1 MSRLL
6 VRKFRSESD
15 EQCFHTYRELIL
27 GSHLRRQGGDWRYE
41 QKIGSKT
48 PDWVVYDSDDQV
60 IEIVDVFTLHQRRET
75 DVAIFK
81 GLSFRGSWAGWITI
95 APDHLFSKIEQK
107 ANTYAKLIEKLGVP
121 YVVAMFGEFTA
132 SVEPDE
138 VYHVVSELHGGIF
151 GDIPSLAG
159 VIFFRERSGDYEFS
173 RFANPVASHPSH
185 VALRG

>member
-1 MSRLL
+1 M
-6 VRKFRSESD
+6 
-15 EQCFHTYRELIL
+15 
-27 GSHLRRQGGDWRYE
+27 
-41 QKIGSKT
+41 
-48 PDWVVYDSDDQV
+48 
-60 IEIVDVFTLHQRRET
+60 
-75 DVAIFK
+75 
-81 GLSFRGSWAGWITI
+81 
-95 APDHLFSKIEQK
+95 
-107 ANTYAKLIEKLGVP
+107 P

-173 RFANPVASHPSH
+173 RFANPGASHSSH